1 MAPEQKLPFK
11 ISVLVFVR
19 NAAGDLLLIER
30 MHSPNKGLMSPIGG
44 KLEMQLGE
52 SPFECAI
59 RETREEIGLVLCPG
73 DLHMFCM
80 VSEKGYEGGCHW
92 LMFLFDCR
100 KRIDKLPEAID
111 EGAFRFV
118 SPDDIFSGK
127 VKIPDT
133 DRLLFWDIWRER
145 RGGGLVVLS
154 ADCRAGVRADLHEVI
169 CDKNQ

>member
-59 RETREEIGLVLCPG
+59 RETREEIGLELSG
-73 DLHMFCM
+73 SDLRMFAM
-80 VSEKGYEGGCHW
+80 ISEKSYEGGAHW
-92 LMFLFDCR
+92 LMFLFDAK
-100 KRIDKLPEAID
+100 KRIRALPENIS
-111 EGAFRFV
+111 EGAFGLFGA
-118 SPDDIFSGK
+118 DEIEKLDI
-127 VKIPDT
+127 PET
-133 DRLLFWDIWRER
+133 DRVLLWGVWKKYSQSGF
-145 RGGGLVVLS
+145 
-154 ADCRAGVRADLHEVI
+154 AAMRAECGNGVRATIEQAETFG
-169 CDKNQ
+169 NR